1 MVYELEKFIS
11 SWKNKDGNV
20 NSTENLLN
28 WIQDLNEKTFVN
40 IVNSAIGEDS
50 FWFYNKETGIVQNK
64 NKSFFTIEG
73 LKEYRNDVLVTEHP
87 IIIQSEI
94 GFIGIIAKEID
105 NEINFLMQAKIE
117 PGNINTVQ
125 ISPTI
130 QATKSNFTGAH
141 GGARPNYL
149 DYFVNAKNY
158 TIVYDQIQSEQ
169 NSRFYKKRNRNM
181 LILVEDDVEVL
192 NNFAWMTLGQIK
204 ELMKIDNLVNM
215 DTRTVISGI
224 PFSLKRSDVDSS
236 YFSDSTLYN
245 SMFASTA
252 IDSLPLVFN
261 MLNDDK
267 MFTDTI
273 IERVPLYEL
282 STWNITNEGIH
293 PTFDSDFVVEY
304 YDIEIEGREVRKWQQ
319 PLFKADGIATF
330 GLLIKNIAD
339 VKHFLVKLEH
349 ESGVFDTVELG
360 PTIQWESTH
369 THEKDNEV
377 DRLFLD
383 YVKNGK
389 GIIND
394 VILSEEGGR
403 FYHEQNKNY
412 IIELEA
418 DCLEVLP
425 QGYIWVN
432 FATLNFM
439 IQSNNMLN
447 IQLRNLLSLL
457 TI

>member
-1 MVYELEKFIS
+1 MSYKLEKFIS

-20 NSTENLLN
+20 NSTEKLLN
-28 WIQDLNEKTFVN
+28 WIQELNEKTFVN
-40 IVNSAIGEDS
+40 IVNSTIGEDS
-50 FWFYNKETGIVQNK
+50 FWFYNKEDGIIQNR

-73 LKEYRNDVLVTEHP
+73 LKEYKNGDLITEHP

-94 GFIGIIAKEID
+94 GFLGIIAKEIEG
-105 NEINFLMQAKIE
+105 EINFLMQAKIE

-130 QATKSNFTGAH
+130 QATKSNFMGAH

-149 DYFVNAKNY
+149 DYFVDAKKY
-158 TIVYDQIQSEQ
+158 TIIYDQIQSEQ
-169 NSRFYKKRNRNM
+169 NSRFFKKRNRNM
-181 LILVEDDVEVL
+181 LILVEGDVEVL

-204 ELMKIDNLVNM
+204 ELMKVDNLVNM
-215 DTRTVISGI
+215 DTRTVIAGI
-224 PFSLKRSDVDSS
+224 PFSLKNEEFDSS
-236 YFSDSTLYN
+236 YFEDQGLYN
-245 SMFASTA
+245 SMFASVA
-252 IDSLPLVFN
+252 IDSIPLVFN
-261 MLNDDK
+261 MVNDFK
-267 MFTDTI
+267 MFTDKV

-282 STWNITNEGIH
+282 NTWNVTDEGIF

-330 GLLIKNIAD
+330 ALLMKNIEN
-339 VKHFLVKLEH
+339 VKHFLVKLEQ
-349 ESGVFDTVELG
+349 ESGVFDTVEIG

-369 THEKDNEV
+369 SHENDNKV
-377 DRLFLD
+377 DCLFLD

-389 GIIND
+389 GIISD
-394 VILSEEGGR
+394 VVLSEEGGR

-425 QGYIWVN
+425 QGYMWVN